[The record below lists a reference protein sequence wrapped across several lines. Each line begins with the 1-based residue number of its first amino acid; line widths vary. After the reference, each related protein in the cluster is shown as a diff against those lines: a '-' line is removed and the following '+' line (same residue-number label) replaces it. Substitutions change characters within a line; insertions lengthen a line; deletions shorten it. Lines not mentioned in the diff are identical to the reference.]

1 MVVDLSKVKTSEE
14 LSSAIGGNMTVF
26 KAEEQATPLESWKE
40 QEYIAL
46 HNQIIAHGRNAC
58 ESILYMAQDLKRMN
72 TEKLY
77 EAGGFASFEEYAEK
91 AVGLKKSQA
100 YKYISAYDSLGE
112 EFFHSNGKIGITKMN
127 LLAGLTEDE
136 RAALQEQT
144 DVESATVREL
154 KEQIAQLRGELDEKK
169 QRIGELE
176 WNAAAEQVVSD
187 VPDDTAAKIAEA
199 EKWARDS
206 QEYGRKMEA
215 LARREA
221 DKRDDLEKKYKS
233 KLEALTAEK
242 AKLEKRLQERPTE
255 TVENPETAAERDK
268 ARAELAAKETEIEE
282 LRKSLSVASD
292 AALTSFKV
300 KFEDFQSLLDSLLGI
315 LEELSEPNKGKCR
328 AALESVIKERGL

>member
-46 HNQIIAHGRNAC
+46 HNQIVAHGRNAC

-112 EFFHSNGKIGITKMN
+112 EFFHSNGKLGITKMN

-136 RAALQEQT
+136 RTALQEQT
-144 DVESATVREL
+144 DVESATIREL
-154 KEQIAQLRGELDEKK
+154 KEQIAQLRGELDEKE

-176 WNAAAEQVVSD
+176 WNAAAEQLTA
-187 VPDDTAAKIAEA
+187 PDESAEKIAEA
-199 EKWARDS
+199 EKRAKES
-206 QEYGRKMEA
+206 QEYGRKMA
-215 LARREA
+215 ARA
-221 DKRDDLEKKYKS
+221 DEYAG
-233 KLEALTAEK
+233 KLLTMERKLDRLTAEK
-242 AKLEKRLQERPTE
+242 AKLEKRLQERPKE
-255 TVENPETAAERDK
+255 MVENPETAAERDK
-268 ARAELAAKETEIEE
+268 ARAELAAKESEIEE

-300 KFEDFQSLLDSLLGI
+300 KFEDFQSLLESLLGI

>member
-14 LSSAIGGNMTVF
+14 LSAAIGGNMTVP

-112 EFFHSNGKIGITKMN
+112 EFFHSNGKLGITKMN

-136 RAALQEQT
+136 RTALQEQT
-144 DVESATVREL
+144 DVESATIREL
-154 KEQIAQLRGELDEKK
+154 KEQIAQLRGELDEKE

-176 WNAAAEQVVSD
+176 WNAAAEQLTA
-187 VPDDTAAKIAEA
+187 PDESAEKIAEA
-199 EKWARDS
+199 EKRAKDS

>member
-14 LSSAIGGNMTVF
+14 FSAAIGGNMTAP

-46 HNQIIAHGRNAC
+46 HNQIVAHGRNAC

-112 EFFHSNGKIGITKMN
+112 EFFHSNGKLGITKMN

-136 RAALQEQT
+136 RTALQEQT
-144 DVESATVREL
+144 DVESATIREL
-154 KEQIAQLRGELDEKK
+154 KEQIAQLRGELDEKE

-176 WNAAAEQVVSD
+176 WNAAAEQLTA
-187 VPDDTAAKIAEA
+187 PDESAEKIAEA
-199 EKWARDS
+199 EKRAKES
-206 QEYGRKMEA
+206 QEYGRKMA
-215 LARREA
+215 ARA
-221 DKRDDLEKKYKS
+221 DEYAG
-233 KLEALTAEK
+233 KLLTMERKLDRLTAEK

-268 ARAELAAKETEIEE
+268 ARAELAAKESEIEE

>member
-14 LSSAIGGNMTVF
+14 LSSAIGGNMTVS

-112 EFFHSNGKIGITKMN
+112 EFFHSNGKLGITKIN

-136 RAALQEQT
+136 RTALQEQT
-144 DVESATVREL
+144 DVESATIREL
-154 KEQIAQLRGELDEKK
+154 KEQIAQLRGELDEKE

-176 WNAAAEQVVSD
+176 WNAAAEQLTA
-187 VPDDTAAKIAEA
+187 PDESAEKIAEA
-199 EKWARDS
+199 EKRAKES
-206 QEYGRKMEA
+206 QEFGQKMEA
-215 LARREA
+215 RANEVAGKLLTMEQ
-221 DKRDDLEKKYKS
+221 
-233 KLEALTAEK
+233 KLETLTAEK
-242 AKLEKRLQERPTE
+242 AKLEKQLQERPTE
-255 TVENPETAAERDK
+255 TIENPETAAERDK
-268 ARAELAAKETEIEE
+268 ARAELAAKESEIEE
-282 LRKSLSVASD
+282 LRKSLAVASD

-315 LEELSEPNKGKCR
+315 LEELNEPNKGKCR

>member
-14 LSSAIGGNMTVF
+14 LSSAIGGNMTVP
-26 KAEEQATPLESWKE
+26 KAEQATPLESWKE

-112 EFFHSNGKIGITKMN
+112 EFFHSNGKLGITKMN

-136 RAALQEQT
+136 RTALQEQT
-144 DVESATVREL
+144 DVESATIREL
-154 KEQIAQLRGELDEKK
+154 KEQIAQLRGELDEKE

-176 WNAAAEQVVSD
+176 WNAAAEQLTA
-187 VPDDTAAKIAEA
+187 PDESAEKIAEA
-199 EKWARDS
+199 EKRAKES
-206 QEYGRKMEA
+206 QEYGRKMA
-215 LARREA
+215 ARA
-221 DKRDDLEKKYKS
+221 DEYAG
-233 KLEALTAEK
+233 KLLTMERKLDRLTAEK
-242 AKLEKRLQERPTE
+242 AKLEKRLQERPKE
-255 TVENPETAAERDK
+255 MVENPETAAERDK
-268 ARAELAAKETEIEE
+268 ARAELAAKESEIEE

-300 KFEDFQSLLDSLLGI
+300 KFEDFQSLLESLLGI

>member
-77 EAGGFASFEEYAEK
+77 EAGGFTSFEEYAEK

-112 EFFHSNGKIGITKMN
+112 EFFHSNGKLGITKIN

-136 RAALQEQT
+136 RSALQEQT

-154 KEQIAQLRGELDEKK
+154 KEQIAQLRGEMDEKER
-169 QRIGELE
+169 RIGELE
-176 WNAAAEQVVSD
+176 WNAAAEQVMND

-199 EKWARDS
+199 EKWARES

-215 LARREA
+215 RA
-221 DKRDDLEKKYKS
+221 DEYAG
-233 KLEALTAEK
+233 KLLTMERKLDRLTAEK
-242 AKLEKRLQERPTE
+242 AKLEKRLQERPKE
-255 TVENPETAAERDK
+255 MVENPETAAERDK
-268 ARAELAAKETEIEE
+268 ARAELAAKESEIEE

-300 KFEDFQSLLDSLLGI
+300 KFEDFQSLLESLLGI

>member
-14 LSSAIGGNMTVF
+14 LSSAIGGNMTVS

-112 EFFHSNGKIGITKMN
+112 EFFHSNGKLGITKIN

-154 KEQIAQLRGELDEKK
+154 KEQIAQLRGELDEKE

-176 WNAAAEQVVSD
+176 WNAAAEQLTA
-187 VPDDTAAKIAEA
+187 PDESAEKIAEA
-199 EKWARDS
+199 EKRAKES
-206 QEYGRKMEA
+206 QEYGRKMA
-215 LARREA
+215 ARA
-221 DKRDDLEKKYKS
+221 DEYAG
-233 KLEALTAEK
+233 KLLTMERKLDRLTAEK
-242 AKLEKRLQERPTE
+242 AKLEKRLQERPKE
-255 TVENPETAAERDK
+255 MVENPETAAERDK
-268 ARAELAAKETEIEE
+268 ARAELAAKESEIEE

-300 KFEDFQSLLDSLLGI
+300 KFEDFQSLLESLLGI

>member
-1 MVVDLSKVKTSEE
+1 MVVNLSKVKTSEE
-14 LSSAIGGNMTVF
+14 LSAAIGGNMTVPE
-26 KAEEQATPLESWKE
+26 AEAQATPLESWKE

-112 EFFHSNGKIGITKMN
+112 EFFHSNGKLGITKIN

-136 RAALQEQT
+136 RSALQEQT

-154 KEQIAQLRGELDEKK
+154 KEQIAQLRGEMDEKER
-169 QRIGELE
+169 RIGELE
-176 WNAAAEQVVSD
+176 WNAAAEQVMND

-199 EKWARDS
+199 EKWARES

-215 LARREA
+215 RA
-221 DKRDDLEKKYKS
+221 DEYAG
-233 KLEALTAEK
+233 KLLTMERKLDKLTAEK
-242 AKLEKRLQERPTE
+242 AKLEKCLQERPKE

-268 ARAELAAKETEIEE
+268 ARAALAAKETEIKE

-315 LEELSEPNKGKCR
+315 LEELNEPNKGKCR

>member
-14 LSSAIGGNMTVF
+14 LSSAIGGNMTVP
-26 KAEEQATPLESWKE
+26 KAEQATPLESWKE

-112 EFFHSNGKIGITKMN
+112 EFFHSNGKLGITKMN

-136 RAALQEQT
+136 RTALQEQT
-144 DVESATVREL
+144 DVESATIREL
-154 KEQIAQLRGELDEKK
+154 KEQIAQLRGELDEKE

-176 WNAAAEQVVSD
+176 WNAAAEQLTA
-187 VPDDTAAKIAEA
+187 PDESAEKIAEA
-199 EKWARDS
+199 EKRAKES
-206 QEYGRKMEA
+206 QEYGRKMA
-215 LARREA
+215 ARA
-221 DKRDDLEKKYKS
+221 DEYAG
-233 KLEALTAEK
+233 KLLTMERKLDRLTAEK
-242 AKLEKRLQERPTE
+242 AELEKRLQDRPKE

-268 ARAELAAKETEIEE
+268 ARAELAAKEAEIEE
-282 LRKSLSVASD
+282 LRKSLAVASD

>member
-14 LSSAIGGNMTVF
+14 LSSAIGGNMTVP

-112 EFFHSNGKIGITKMN
+112 EFFHSNGKLGITKMN

-136 RAALQEQT
+136 RTALQEQT
-144 DVESATVREL
+144 DVESATIREL
-154 KEQIAQLRGELDEKK
+154 KEQIAQLRGELDEKE

-176 WNAAAEQVVSD
+176 WNAAAEQLTA
-187 VPDDTAAKIAEA
+187 PDESAEKIAEA
-199 EKWARDS
+199 EKRAKES
-206 QEYGRKMEA
+206 QEYGRKMA
-215 LARREA
+215 ARA
-221 DKRDDLEKKYKS
+221 DEYAG
-233 KLEALTAEK
+233 KLLTMERKLDRLTAEK
-242 AKLEKRLQERPTE
+242 AKLEKRLQERPKE
-255 TVENPETAAERDK
+255 MVENPETAAERDK
-268 ARAELAAKETEIEE
+268 ARAELAAKESEIEE

-300 KFEDFQSLLDSLLGI
+300 KFEDFQSLLESLLGI

>member
-112 EFFHSNGKIGITKMN
+112 EFFHSNGKLGITKIN

-154 KEQIAQLRGELDEKK
+154 KEQIAQLRGELDEKE

-176 WNAAAEQVVSD
+176 WNAAAEQLTA
-187 VPDDTAAKIAEA
+187 PDESAEKIAEA
-199 EKWARDS
+199 EKRAKES
-206 QEYGRKMEA
+206 QEYGRKMA
-215 LARREA
+215 ARA
-221 DKRDDLEKKYKS
+221 DEYAG
-233 KLEALTAEK
+233 KLLTMERKLDRLTAEK
-242 AKLEKRLQERPTE
+242 AKLEKRLQERPKE
-255 TVENPETAAERDK
+255 MVENPETAAERDK

-315 LEELSEPNKGKCR
+315 LGELSEPNKGKCR

>member
-1 MVVDLSKVKTSEE
+1 MVADLSKVKTSEE
-14 LSSAIGGNMTVF
+14 LSAAIGGNMTVP

-77 EAGGFASFEEYAEK
+77 EAGGFTSFEEYAEK

-112 EFFHSNGKIGITKMN
+112 EFFHSNGKLGITKMN

-136 RAALQEQT
+136 RTALQEQT

-154 KEQIAQLRGELDEKK
+154 KEQIAQLRGELDEKE

-176 WNAAAEQVVSD
+176 WNAAAEQVVND
-187 VPDDTAAKIAEA
+187 VPDDSAEKIAEA
-199 EKWARDS
+199 EKRAKES
-206 QEYGRKMEA
+206 QEYGRKMA
-215 LARREA
+215 ARA
-221 DKRDDLEKKYKS
+221 DEYAG
-233 KLEALTAEK
+233 KLLTMERKLDRLTAEK
-242 AKLEKRLQERPTE
+242 SKLEKRLQERPKE

-315 LEELSEPNKGKCR
+315 LEELNEPNKGKCR

>member
-112 EFFHSNGKIGITKMN
+112 EFFHSNGKLGITKMN

-144 DVESATVREL
+144 DVESATIREL
-154 KEQIAQLRGELDEKK
+154 KEQIAQLRGELDEKE

-176 WNAAAEQVVSD
+176 WNAAAEQLTA
-187 VPDDTAAKIAEA
+187 PDESAEKIAEA
-199 EKWARDS
+199 EKRAKES
-206 QEYGRKMEA
+206 QEYGRKMA
-215 LARREA
+215 ARA
-221 DKRDDLEKKYKS
+221 DEYAG
-233 KLEALTAEK
+233 KLLTMERKLDRLTAEK
-242 AKLEKRLQERPTE
+242 AKLEKRLQERPKE
-255 TVENPETAAERDK
+255 MVENPETAAERDK
-268 ARAELAAKETEIEE
+268 ARAELAAKESEIEE

-300 KFEDFQSLLDSLLGI
+300 KFEDFQSLLESLLGI

>member
-112 EFFHSNGKIGITKMN
+112 EFFHSNGKLGITKMN

-136 RAALQEQT
+136 RTALQEQT
-144 DVESATVREL
+144 DVESATIREL
-154 KEQIAQLRGELDEKK
+154 KEQIAQLRGELDEKE

-176 WNAAAEQVVSD
+176 WNAAAEQLTA
-187 VPDDTAAKIAEA
+187 PDESAEKIAEA
-199 EKWARDS
+199 EKRAKES
-206 QEYGRKMEA
+206 QEYGRKMA
-215 LARREA
+215 ARA
-221 DKRDDLEKKYKS
+221 DEYAG
-233 KLEALTAEK
+233 KLLTMERKLDRLTAEK
-242 AKLEKRLQERPTE
+242 AKLEKRLQERPKE
-255 TVENPETAAERDK
+255 MVENPETAAERDK
-268 ARAELAAKETEIEE
+268 ARAELAAKESEIEE

-300 KFEDFQSLLDSLLGI
+300 KFEDFQSLLESLLGI
-315 LEELSEPNKGKCR
+315 LGELSEPNKGKCR

>member
-14 LSSAIGGNMTVF
+14 LSSAIGGNMTVS

-77 EAGGFASFEEYAEK
+77 EAGGFTSFEEYAEK

-112 EFFHSNGKIGITKMN
+112 EFFHSNGKLGITKMN

-136 RAALQEQT
+136 RTALQEQM

-154 KEQIAQLRGELDEKK
+154 KEQIAQLRGELDEKE

-176 WNAAAEQVVSD
+176 WNAAAEQLTA
-187 VPDDTAAKIAEA
+187 PDESAEKIAEA
-199 EKWARDS
+199 EKRAKES
-206 QEYGRKMEA
+206 QEYGRKMA
-215 LARREA
+215 ARA
-221 DKRDDLEKKYKS
+221 DEYAG
-233 KLEALTAEK
+233 KLLTMERKLDRLTAEK
-242 AKLEKRLQERPTE
+242 TKLEKRLQERPKE

-300 KFEDFQSLLDSLLGI
+300 KFEDFQSLLESLLGI

>member
-14 LSSAIGGNMTVF
+14 LSSAIGGNMTVS

-112 EFFHSNGKIGITKMN
+112 EFFHSNGKLGITKMN

-136 RAALQEQT
+136 RTALQEQT
-144 DVESATVREL
+144 DVESATIREL
-154 KEQIAQLRGELDEKK
+154 KEQIAQLRGELDEKE

-176 WNAAAEQVVSD
+176 WNAAAEQLTA
-187 VPDDTAAKIAEA
+187 PDESAEKIAEA
-199 EKWARDS
+199 EKRAKES
-206 QEYGRKMEA
+206 QEYGRKMA
-215 LARREA
+215 ARA
-221 DKRDDLEKKYKS
+221 DEYAG
-233 KLEALTAEK
+233 KLLTMERKLDRLTAEK
-242 AKLEKRLQERPTE
+242 AKLEKRLQERPKE
-255 TVENPETAAERDK
+255 MVENPETAAERDK
-268 ARAELAAKETEIEE
+268 ARAELAAKESEIEE

-300 KFEDFQSLLDSLLGI
+300 KFEDFQSLLESLLGI

-328 AALESVIKERGL
+328 AAQESVIKERGL

>member
-14 LSSAIGGNMTVF
+14 LSSAIGRNMTVS

-112 EFFHSNGKIGITKMN
+112 EFFHSNGKLGITKIN

-136 RAALQEQT
+136 RTALQEQT
-144 DVESATVREL
+144 DVESATIREL
-154 KEQIAQLRGELDEKK
+154 KEQIAQLRGELDEKE

-176 WNAAAEQVVSD
+176 WNAAAEQLTA
-187 VPDDTAAKIAEA
+187 PDESAEKIAEA
-199 EKWARDS
+199 EKRAKES
-206 QEYGRKMEA
+206 QEYGRKMA
-215 LARREA
+215 ARA
-221 DKRDDLEKKYKS
+221 DEYAG
-233 KLEALTAEK
+233 KLLTMERKLDRLTAEK
-242 AKLEKRLQERPTE
+242 AKLEKRLQERPKE
-255 TVENPETAAERDK
+255 MVENPETAAERDK
-268 ARAELAAKETEIEE
+268 ARAELAAKESEIEE

-300 KFEDFQSLLDSLLGI
+300 KFEDFQSLLESLLGI

>member
-1 MVVDLSKVKTSEE
+1 MVVNLSKVKTSEE
-14 LSSAIGGNMTVF
+14 LSAAIGGNMTVPE
-26 KAEEQATPLESWKE
+26 AEAQATPLESWKE

-77 EAGGFASFEEYAEK
+77 EAGGFTSFEEYAEK

-112 EFFHSNGKIGITKMN
+112 EFFHSNGKLGITKIN

-136 RAALQEQT
+136 RTALQEQT

-154 KEQIAQLRGELDEKK
+154 KEQIAQLRGELDEKDR
-169 QRIGELE
+169 QINEME

-187 VPDDTAAKIAEA
+187 VPDDTAEKIAEA
-199 EKWARDS
+199 ETRARES
-206 QEYGRKMEA
+206 QEYGQKMEA
-215 LARREA
+215 RANEVAGKLLTMEQ
-221 DKRDDLEKKYKS
+221 
-233 KLEALTAEK
+233 KLETLTAEK
-242 AKLEKRLQERPTE
+242 AKLEKQLQERPTE
-255 TVENPETAAERDK
+255 TIENPETAAERDK
-268 ARAELAAKETEIEE
+268 ARAELAAKESEIEE
-282 LRKSLSVASD
+282 LRKSLAVASN

-315 LEELSEPNKGKCR
+315 LEELNEPNKGKCR

>member
-14 LSSAIGGNMTVF
+14 LSAAIGGNMTAP

-136 RAALQEQT
+136 RTALQEQT

-154 KEQIAQLRGELDEKK
+154 KEQIAQLRGELDEKE

-176 WNAAAEQVVSD
+176 WNAAAEQLTA
-187 VPDDTAAKIAEA
+187 PDESAEKIAEA
-199 EKWARDS
+199 EKRAKES
-206 QEYGRKMEA
+206 QEYGRKMA
-215 LARREA
+215 ARA
-221 DKRDDLEKKYKS
+221 DEYAG
-233 KLEALTAEK
+233 KLLTMERKLDRLTAEK

-268 ARAELAAKETEIEE
+268 ARAELAAKESEIEE

-315 LEELSEPNKGKCR
+315 LEELNEPNKGKCR

>member
-14 LSSAIGGNMTVF
+14 LSSAIGGNMTVS

-112 EFFHSNGKIGITKMN
+112 EFFHSNGKLGITKMN

-136 RAALQEQT
+136 RTALQEQT
-144 DVESATVREL
+144 DVESATIREL
-154 KEQIAQLRGELDEKK
+154 KEQIAQLRGELDEKE

-176 WNAAAEQVVSD
+176 WNAAAEQLTA
-187 VPDDTAAKIAEA
+187 PDESAEKIAEA
-199 EKWARDS
+199 EKRAKES
-206 QEYGRKMEA
+206 QEYGRKMA
-215 LARREA
+215 ARA
-221 DKRDDLEKKYKS
+221 DEYAG
-233 KLEALTAEK
+233 KLLTMERKLDRLTAEK
-242 AKLEKRLQERPTE
+242 AKLEKRLQERPKE
-255 TVENPETAAERDK
+255 MVENPETAAERDK
-268 ARAELAAKETEIEE
+268 ARAELAAKESEIEE

-300 KFEDFQSLLDSLLGI
+300 KFEDFQSLLESLLGI

>member
-1 MVVDLSKVKTSEE
+1 
-14 LSSAIGGNMTVF
+14 
-26 KAEEQATPLESWKE
+26 
-40 QEYIAL
+40 
-46 HNQIIAHGRNAC
+46 
-58 ESILYMAQDLKRMN
+58 MN

-112 EFFHSNGKIGITKMN
+112 EFFHSNGKLGITKMN

-136 RAALQEQT
+136 RTALQEQT
-144 DVESATVREL
+144 DVESATIREL
-154 KEQIAQLRGELDEKK
+154 KEQIAQLRGELDEKE

-176 WNAAAEQVVSD
+176 WNAAAEQLTA
-187 VPDDTAAKIAEA
+187 PDESAEKIAEA
-199 EKWARDS
+199 EKRAKES
-206 QEYGRKMEA
+206 QEYGRKMA
-215 LARREA
+215 ARA
-221 DKRDDLEKKYKS
+221 DEYAG
-233 KLEALTAEK
+233 KLLTMERKLDRLTAEK
-242 AKLEKRLQERPTE
+242 AKLEKRLQERPKE
-255 TVENPETAAERDK
+255 MVENPETAAERDK
-268 ARAELAAKETEIEE
+268 ARAELAAKESEIEE

-300 KFEDFQSLLDSLLGI
+300 KFEDFQSLLESLLGI

>member
-1 MVVDLSKVKTSEE
+1 MVVNLSKVKTSEE
-14 LSSAIGGNMTVF
+14 LSAEIGGNMTVP

-112 EFFHSNGKIGITKMN
+112 EFFHSNGKLGITKMN

-136 RAALQEQT
+136 RTALQEQT
-144 DVESATVREL
+144 DVESATIREL
-154 KEQIAQLRGELDEKK
+154 KEQIAQLRGELDEKE

-176 WNAAAEQVVSD
+176 WNAAAEQLTA
-187 VPDDTAAKIAEA
+187 PDESAEKIAEA
-199 EKWARDS
+199 EKRAKES
-206 QEYGRKMEA
+206 QEYGREMEA

-221 DKRDDLEKKYKS
+221 DKRDDVEKKYKS
-233 KLEALTAEK
+233 KLETLTAEK
-242 AKLEKRLQERPTE
+242 AELEKRLKERPKE

-282 LRKSLSVASD
+282 LRKILAVASD

-315 LEELSEPNKGKCR
+315 LEELNEPNKGKCR

>member
-14 LSSAIGGNMTVF
+14 LSSAIGGNMTVP

-112 EFFHSNGKIGITKMN
+112 EFFHSNGKLGITKMN

-136 RAALQEQT
+136 RTALQEQT

-154 KEQIAQLRGELDEKK
+154 KEQIAQLRGELDEKE

-176 WNAAAEQVVSD
+176 WNAAAEQLTA
-187 VPDDTAAKIAEA
+187 PDESAEKIAEA
-199 EKWARDS
+199 EKRAKES
-206 QEYGRKMEA
+206 QEYGRKMA
-215 LARREA
+215 ARA
-221 DKRDDLEKKYKS
+221 DEYAG
-233 KLEALTAEK
+233 KLLTMERKLDRLTAEK
-242 AKLEKRLQERPTE
+242 AKLEKRLQERPKE

-268 ARAELAAKETEIEE
+268 ARAELAAKESEIEE

-300 KFEDFQSLLDSLLGI
+300 KFEDFQSLLESLLGI

>member
-1 MVVDLSKVKTSEE
+1 MVVNLSKVKTSEE
-14 LSSAIGGNMTVF
+14 LSAAIGGNMTVPE
-26 KAEEQATPLESWKE
+26 AEAQATPLESWKE

-77 EAGGFASFEEYAEK
+77 EAGGFTSFEEYAEK

-112 EFFHSNGKIGITKMN
+112 EFFHSNGKLGITKIN

-136 RAALQEQT
+136 RTALQEQT

-154 KEQIAQLRGELDEKK
+154 KEQIAQLRGELDEKDR
-169 QRIGELE
+169 QINEME

-187 VPDDTAAKIAEA
+187 VPDDTAEKIAEA
-199 EKWARDS
+199 ETRARES
-206 QEYGRKMEA
+206 QEYGQKMEA
-215 LARREA
+215 RANEVAGKLLTMEQ
-221 DKRDDLEKKYKS
+221 
-233 KLEALTAEK
+233 KLETLTAEK
-242 AKLEKRLQERPTE
+242 AKLEKQLQERPKE
-255 TVENPETAAERDK
+255 MVENPETAAERDK
-268 ARAELAAKETEIEE
+268 ARAELAAKESEIEE

-300 KFEDFQSLLDSLLGI
+300 KFEDFQSLLESLLGI

>member
-14 LSSAIGGNMTVF
+14 LSSAIGGNMTVP
-26 KAEEQATPLESWKE
+26 KAEQATPLESWKE

-112 EFFHSNGKIGITKMN
+112 EFFHSNGKLGITKMN

-136 RAALQEQT
+136 RTALQEQT
-144 DVESATVREL
+144 DVESATIREL
-154 KEQIAQLRGELDEKK
+154 KEQIAQLRGELDEKDR
-169 QRIGELE
+169 QINEME
-176 WNAAAEQVVSD
+176 WNAAAEQVVND

-206 QEYGRKMEA
+206 LEYGREMEA

-221 DKRDDLEKKYKS
+221 DKRDDVEKKYKS
-233 KLEALTAEK
+233 KLETLTAEK
-242 AKLEKRLQERPTE
+242 AELEKRLKERPKE
-255 TVENPETAAERDK
+255 TIENPETAAERDK

-300 KFEDFQSLLDSLLGI
+300 KFEDFQSLLESLLGI

>member
-91 AVGLKKSQA
+91 AVGLKKRQA

-112 EFFHSNGKIGITKMN
+112 EFFHSNGKLGITKMN

-136 RAALQEQT
+136 RTALQEQT
-144 DVESATVREL
+144 DVESATIREL
-154 KEQIAQLRGELDEKK
+154 KEQIAQLRGELDEKE

-176 WNAAAEQVVSD
+176 WNAAAEQLTA
-187 VPDDTAAKIAEA
+187 PDESAEKIAEA
-199 EKWARDS
+199 EKRAKES
-206 QEYGRKMEA
+206 QEYGRKMA
-215 LARREA
+215 ARA
-221 DKRDDLEKKYKS
+221 DEYAG
-233 KLEALTAEK
+233 KLLTMERKLDRLTAEK
-242 AKLEKRLQERPTE
+242 AKLEKRLQERPKE
-255 TVENPETAAERDK
+255 MVENPETAAERDK
-268 ARAELAAKETEIEE
+268 ARAELAAKESEIEE

-300 KFEDFQSLLDSLLGI
+300 KFEDFQSLLESLLGI

>member
-14 LSSAIGGNMTVF
+14 FSAAIGGNMTAP

-46 HNQIIAHGRNAC
+46 HNQIVAHGRNAC

-112 EFFHSNGKIGITKMN
+112 EFFHSNGKLGITKMN

-136 RAALQEQT
+136 RTALQEQT
-144 DVESATVREL
+144 DVESATIREL
-154 KEQIAQLRGELDEKK
+154 KEQIAQLRGELDEKE

-176 WNAAAEQVVSD
+176 WNAAAEQLTA
-187 VPDDTAAKIAEA
+187 PDESAEKIAEA
-199 EKWARDS
+199 EKRAKES
-206 QEYGRKMEA
+206 QEYGRKMA
-215 LARREA
+215 ARA
-221 DKRDDLEKKYKS
+221 DEYAG
-233 KLEALTAEK
+233 KLLTMERKLDRLTAEK
-242 AKLEKRLQERPTE
+242 AKLEKRLQERPKE
-255 TVENPETAAERDK
+255 MVENPETAAERDK

-300 KFEDFQSLLDSLLGI
+300 KFEDFQSLLESLLGI

>member
-14 LSSAIGGNMTVF
+14 LSSAIGGNMTVS

-112 EFFHSNGKIGITKMN
+112 EFFHSNGKLGITKMN

-136 RAALQEQT
+136 RTALQEQT
-144 DVESATVREL
+144 DVESATISEL
-154 KEQIAQLRGELDEKK
+154 KEQIAQLRGELDEKE

-176 WNAAAEQVVSD
+176 WNAAAEQLTA
-187 VPDDTAAKIAEA
+187 PDESAEKIAEA
-199 EKWARDS
+199 EKRAKES
-206 QEYGRKMEA
+206 QEYGRKMA
-215 LARREA
+215 ARA
-221 DKRDDLEKKYKS
+221 DEYAG
-233 KLEALTAEK
+233 KLLTMERKLDRLTAEK
-242 AKLEKRLQERPTE
+242 TKLEKRLQERPKE

-268 ARAELAAKETEIEE
+268 ARAELAAKESEIEE

-300 KFEDFQSLLDSLLGI
+300 KFEDFQSLLESLLGI

>member
-14 LSSAIGGNMTVF
+14 LSAAIGGNMTVP

-112 EFFHSNGKIGITKMN
+112 EFFHSNGKLGITKMN

-136 RAALQEQT
+136 RTALQEQT
-144 DVESATVREL
+144 DVESATIREL
-154 KEQIAQLRGELDEKK
+154 KEQIAQLRGELDEKE

-176 WNAAAEQVVSD
+176 WNAAAEQLTA
-187 VPDDTAAKIAEA
+187 PDESAEKIAEA
-199 EKWARDS
+199 EKRAKES
-206 QEYGRKMEA
+206 QEYGRKMA
-215 LARREA
+215 ARA
-221 DKRDDLEKKYKS
+221 DEYAG
-233 KLEALTAEK
+233 KLLTMERKLDRLTAEK
-242 AKLEKRLQERPTE
+242 AKLEKRLQERPKE

-268 ARAELAAKETEIEE
+268 ARAELAAKESEIEE

-300 KFEDFQSLLDSLLGI
+300 KFEDFQSLLESLLGI